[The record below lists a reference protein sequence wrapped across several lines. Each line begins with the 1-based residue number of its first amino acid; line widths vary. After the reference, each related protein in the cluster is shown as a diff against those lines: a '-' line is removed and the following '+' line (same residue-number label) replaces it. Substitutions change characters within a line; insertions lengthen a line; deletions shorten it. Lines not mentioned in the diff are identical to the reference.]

1 MSIQTAPGAASL
13 VVAGLIKDYPLDR
26 GWHRA
31 VDGVGFHI
39 EEGHFYSL
47 LGPSGCGKTTTLRC
61 VAGLERPDA
70 GSIELEHIVVASGDT
85 FIPPER
91 RDIGMVFQNYAI
103 WPHMT
108 VFENTAFPL
117 RVGRQKVRK
126 AELSQRVDEV
136 LAMVQLADYA
146 SRPAL
151 QLSGGQQQRLAL
163 ARALIR
169 RPRLLLLDEPLSNL
183 DAKLRERM
191 RIEVRDLQR
200 RLGLTTLYVTHDQA
214 EALSMS
220 NRIAVMEGGHI
231 VQEGSPREIYQRPAT
246 HFVASFVGSAN
257 FLESTVVGPGHD
269 GQMCLSTA
277 GGVLEATCPE
287 GTRVGDSVTLSIRP
301 ENVRIHMGPAPALPN
316 VLPAS
321 VEQAIFL
328 GETVDMRVRIGGA
341 ELMTRQHP
349 MTAAQRGDSIFVE
362 LPPQVCTVIS
372 EHGLHSGQHS
382 HFDLGSLEE
391 SADVTRTG
399 VSAGI

>member
-13 VVAGLIKDYPLDR
+13 VVEGLVKDYQLDR

-31 VDGVGFHI
+31 VDGVGFQV

-70 GSIELEHIVVASGDT
+70 GRIELEQSVVASTDS
-85 FIPPER
+85 FVPPEK

-108 VFENTAFPL
+108 VFENAAFPL
-117 RVGRQKVRK
+117 RVGRQKVGK
-126 AELSQRVDEV
+126 ADLKQRVDEV

-200 RLGLTTLYVTHDQA
+200 RLGLTTLYVTHDQS

-220 NRIAVMEGGHI
+220 NRIAVMDGGHI
-231 VQEGSPREIYQRPAT
+231 VQEGTPREIYQRPAT

-257 FLESTVVGPGHD
+257 FLEATVVGPGGD
-269 GQMCLSTA
+269 GHMRLDTA

-287 GTRVGDSVTLSIRP
+287 GARVGDTVTLSIRP
-301 ENVRIHMGPAPALPN
+301 ENVRIHIGAAPALAN
-316 VLPAS
+316 VLPAT

-328 GETVDMRVRIGGA
+328 GEMVDMRVRIGGA

-362 LPPQVCTVIS
+362 LPPEVCTVIS
-372 EHGLHSGQHS
+372 EHGLHSGQDS
-382 HFDLGSLEE
+382 HFDLGSLEG
-391 SADVTRTG
+391 SADAAPTAVG
-399 VSAGI
+399 AGS